1 MKIIYMEVI
10 IAMSVIVHVFVNT
23 VESQFFL
30 TTLGKQISSN
40 YWKVWK
46 IGSKITVLTGEGK
59 LVWFELSGISKN
71 RRFKKWGLYCDAL
84 LQTSW

>member
-1 MKIIYMEVI
+1 MKITYMEVI

-23 VESQFFL
+23 VESRFFFL
-30 TTLGKQISSN
+30 PLEKQIGSN

-46 IGSKITVLTGEGK
+46 IGSKITALTGEGK

-71 RRFKKWGLYCDAL
+71 RCFEKWGFYCDAL